1 MSSVVGTL
9 SGSATETPPFPWGH
23 TPEEEYYAS
32 KNITHQSEFTKF
44 PRGVSLF
51 TQSWVP
57 SNRPPKAL
65 ILMVHGYGNDSSWV
79 FQNTAI
85 LFTEMGYAAF
95 ALDLYGHGRSEGLLG
110 YIPGVDNL
118 VEDCAFYFNSVKNRA
133 AYQNLPRFLYG
144 ESLGCALCLL
154 LHFENPTGYDG
165 AILMAPMCKISE
177 KMVPPWPV
185 EYALRFI
192 ARWAPTLPVVPTTDL
207 VDKSVKDPAKRI
219 LAKNNPHRYA
229 GKPRLGTV
237 IELLRVTASL
247 EEKLKDVSLPFIVL
261 HGNAD
266 VVTEPAVSTFLYET
280 AKSED
285 KTLRIYE
292 GMLHSLIQGEPDEN
306 VAIILNDIS
315 SWLDERVQCKSP
327 PEEDSAS

>member
-1 MSSVVGTL
+1 M
-9 SGSATETPPFPWGH
+9 
-23 TPEEEYYAS
+23 
-32 KNITHQSEFTKF
+32 
-44 PRGVSLF
+44 
-51 TQSWVP
+51 
-57 SNRPPKAL
+57 
-65 ILMVHGYGNDSSWV
+65 
-79 FQNTAI
+79 
-85 LFTEMGYAAF
+85 
-95 ALDLYGHGRSEGLLG
+95 
-110 YIPGVDNL
+110 
-118 VEDCAFYFNSVKNRA
+118 
-133 AYQNLPRFLYG
+133 
-144 ESLGCALCLL
+144 
-154 LHFENPTGYDG
+154 
-165 AILMAPMCKISE
+165 
-177 KMVPPWPV
+177 
-185 EYALRFI
+185 
-192 ARWAPTLPVVPTTDL
+192 
-207 VDKSVKDPAKRI
+207 
-219 LAKNNPHRYA
+219 
-229 GKPRLGTV
+229 